1 MDYKKINEKL
11 GNLEELRNSLKPVHR
26 KVNYEINSEYDG
38 EQGASNDI
46 DEVYDIGL
54 SEGLFIK
61 LNIGS
66 NSYGYDEFVKGIE
79 FVKAVEKT
87 IKVYKYEE

>member
-11 GNLEELRNSLKPVHR
+11 ANLERLRNSSKPVHK

-54 SEGLFIK
+54 DGGLFIK
-61 LNIGS
+61 LKIGS
-66 NSYGYDEFVKGIE
+66 DSYGHEEFVTGIE